1 MYKNRLEFPMTPAG
15 GFGNSVK
22 NNFVSGHF
30 FSLSF
35 AGTDTKCW
43 GLLFSLAF
51 WRHGE
56 CVYKSN
62 FPRFFF
68 IFNARHRKD
77 IVAGLYKVPVCMR
90 TANTENLN
98 LHFLVP
104 QFFLLLITTPIH
116 TFAVFI
122 HSSHC
127 YVAYSKMGLNDY
139 LHPGAGGYDKRMRP
153 LPEGVKDRIKL
164 MAAPA

>member
-104 QFFLLLITTPIH
+104 QFFFIINYDSKSYLRRFYPFQPLL
-116 TFAVFI
+116 
-122 HSSHC
+122 C
-127 YVAYSKMGLNDY
+127 GLLQD
-139 LHPGAGGYDKRMRP
+139 GAERLLASGSRRLWQED
-153 LPEGVKDRIKL
+153 E
-164 MAAPA
+164 AAARRCKG